1 MLVLGLLMHLAFALC
16 FGLISFSMVMAGALI
31 LYLGA
36 LSESIGALEGLARPK
51 RTESAHQVS

>member
-16 FGLISFSMVMAGALI
+16 FGLISFSIVMAGALI

-36 LSESIGALEGLARPK
+36 LSEPISGLESLARRK
-51 RTESAHQVS
+51 RAESIHQAS